1 MNSST
6 PVGAARRKAFYS
18 GLSKLAILI
27 IGLSLMGPALA
38 NDLSGVDGDIGTLGM
53 DRTAEVGILA
63 DIIVTGVR
71 IMEDFIGPAMG
82 VGLLLGAVNQGA
94 RHGDLMGALRYG
106 LGGILCFGIPYL
118 IDLAINFGA

>member
-1 MNSST
+1 MRKEDR
-6 PVGAARRKAFYS
+6 RRKLVLQLLWVMCA
-18 GLSKLAILI
+18 GMTLTRTAW
-27 IGLSLMGPALA
+27 A
-38 NDLSGVDGDIGTLGM
+38 NDLNGVDGDIGGLGT
-53 DRTAEVGILA
+53 DRTDEVGILA

>member
-1 MNSST
+1 MNIGTRVIDRHAGSSYHGLVLVAT
-6 PVGAARRKAFYS
+6 LVVGLLLTTAAY
-18 GLSKLAILI
+18 
-27 IGLSLMGPALA
+27 A
-38 NDLSGVDGDIGTLGM
+38 NDLSGVDGEIATLGQ

-71 IMEDFIGPAMG
+71 IMEDYIGPAMG
-82 VGLLLGAVNQGA
+82 VGLLLGAVNMGA

-106 LGGILCFGIPYL
+106 IGGILCFGIPYL